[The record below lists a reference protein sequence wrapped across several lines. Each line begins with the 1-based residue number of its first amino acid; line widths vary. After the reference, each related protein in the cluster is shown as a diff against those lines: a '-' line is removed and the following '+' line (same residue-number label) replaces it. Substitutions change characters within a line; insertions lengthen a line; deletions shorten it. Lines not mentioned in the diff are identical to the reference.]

1 MSIVLYLSLPYL
13 EILMVLAYDIVINA
27 FNQIWRQFV
36 ITYLNDFSFY
46 NEVSHWTWSSLMGLA
61 CQSASPGIFLYLP
74 S

>member
-1 MSIVLYLSLPYL
+1 MLTHLSLSFNSLIIMSIVLYLSLPYL

-46 NEVSHWTWSSLMGLA
+46 NEVSH
-61 CQSASPGIFLYLP
+61 
-74 S
+74 